1 MSVHSPTAQTAR
13 GAIANDP
20 IREVDP
26 CVLRFERPRCSEP
39 ESWAPESPR
48 TSPTPKLTEED
59 EKKGLSESDPRFRN
73 KFSLAGLEGI
83 KKSKPAALYTKRF
96 LPLIEIGNFE
106 DDWHQLAD
114 CDWIVEV
121 VVERLD
127 IKQQVFSRVDE
138 IRKKGSIISSNTSG
152 LSISGMTEG
161 RSEDFRKHFLV
172 THFFN
177 PVRYMRLLELVAG
190 EETLPEIV
198 DFFTDF
204 GRFRLGKGIVFGKDT
219 PNFIGNRIGTFGI
232 AATFNAMMEMDYQ
245 ADEVDAI
252 TGPAMGHPGSASFG
266 TIDLVGIDVLAHV
279 TNTIYEGCADDEQR
293 EIFKVP
299 EFISKLI
306 EAGSLGRKTKAKG
319 GIYRIQKEA
328 DGSKTKLVV
337 DWKTGEYRPKERPD
351 IPSLKKAK
359 KTHDVKERLR
369 DVVYADDRGGAFA
382 WRLIRDTLAYSS
394 MRFGEISDSIVD
406 IDNALCWGYNW
417 ELGPFETWDVL
428 GVAKVVEKMESEGV
442 KPATWVTEMLAA
454 GHGTFYLESAEG
466 REYYDPASKTYLKE
480 PKPESFIV
488 LAQEKRDPKRVIY
501 SNRGASLVDI
511 GDGVACV
518 EFHSSLQPRMNPID
532 DEIMEVMAKGI
543 EIGER
548 DFRGLVIHHQGEHF
562 SAGAN
567 LLMVLEGIHANQ
579 WAAID
584 EMIRRFQGLNTGLR
598 KAQIPVVTAPFA
610 YTFGGGCEITMGG
623 DRVCAA
629 AETYIGLVEVGVGL
643 IPAGGGCRFMIE
655 RVLEGVDEPVLSN
668 LPFIRTAFENI
679 GMAKVAT
686 SGEEAR
692 DRKFLRPSDKV
703 EINRDQQLWTAK
715 RMAIGL
721 AEEGYTPPLPK
732 TFNLPGKEGL
742 ATLEMMLHNMK
753 LTHWVSSHDA
763 KIGRHLGRIL
773 TGGDTTI
780 NDPVDEQTILDLER
794 EAFLSLCG
802 EPKTQDRISYML
814 VNNKPLRN

>member
-1 MSVHSPTAQTAR
+1 MGTEIRKAAVLGAGVMGSGIAAHLANAGIPVLLLDIVPPELTA
-13 GAIANDP
+13 
-20 IREVDP
+20 
-26 CVLRFERPRCSEP
+26 
-39 ESWAPESPR
+39 
-48 TSPTPKLTEED
+48 ED
-59 EKKGLSESDPRFRN
+59 EKKGLDAHHPEFRN

-83 KKSKPAALYTKRF
+83 KKSKPAALYSKRF

-106 DDWHQLAD
+106 DDWQRLAE

-127 IKQQVFSRVDE
+127 IKQQVFARVDE
-138 IRKKGSIISSNTSG
+138 VRKPGSIISSNTSG
-152 LSISGMTEG
+152 LSIAGMTEG
-161 RSEDFRKHFLV
+161 RSEDFRQHFLV

-190 EETLPEIV
+190 EETKPEIME
-198 DFFTDF
+198 FFTDF

-232 AATFNAMMEMDYQ
+232 AATMSAMMEMDYQ
-245 ADEVDAI
+245 VDEVDAI

-266 TIDLVGIDVLAHV
+266 TADLVGIDVLAHV
-279 TNTIYEGCADDEQR
+279 VNTIYEGCPDDEHR
-293 EIFKVP
+293 EIFRVP
-299 EFISKLI
+299 DFIAKMI
-306 EAGSLGRKTKAKG
+306 EAGSLGRKTKAQG
-319 GIYRIQKEA
+319 GFFRIQKEP
-328 DGSKTKLVV
+328 DGSKTKLVI
-337 DWKTGEYRPKERPD
+337 DWKTGEYRPKKRPD
-351 IPSLKKAK
+351 YPSLKRAK
-359 KTHDVKERLR
+359 QTHDVRQRLR
-369 DVVYADDRGGAFA
+369 DVVSADDRAGAFA

-394 MRFGEISDSIVD
+394 VRFGEISDSIVD
-406 IDNALCWGYNW
+406 IDNALRWGYNW
-417 ELGPFETWDVL
+417 DLGPFETWDVL
-428 GVAKVVEKMESEGV
+428 GVAEVVERMEAEGV
-442 KPATWVTEMLAA
+442 KPAPWVTEMLAA
-454 GHGTFYLESAEG
+454 GHESFYLESSEG
-466 REYYDPASKTYLKE
+466 REYYDPATKSYLKE
-480 PKPESFIV
+480 PRPETFLFLKEIRRDEQKIV
-488 LAQEKRDPKRVIY
+488 FGNK
-501 SNRGASLVDI
+501 SASLMDL
-511 GDGVACV
+511 GDGIACV
-518 EFHSSLQPRMNPID
+518 EFHSALQPRMNPVD
-532 DEIMEVMAKGI
+532 DEIMEVMYKGV

-548 DFRGLVIHHQGEHF
+548 DFRGLVIHHQGENF

-567 LLMVLEGIHANQ
+567 LLMVLEGIQASQ
-579 WAAID
+579 WSAID
-584 EMIRRFQGLNTGLR
+584 TMIRRFQGMTRNLL
-598 KAQIPVVTAPFA
+598 KARIPVITAPFA

-629 AETYIGLVEVGVGL
+629 AETYMGLVEVGVGL
-643 IPAGGGCRFMIE
+643 IPAGGGCWAMLE
-655 RVLEGVDEPVLSN
+655 RVLEGIDTPVLSN
-668 LPFIRTAFENI
+668 IPFIRTAFENI

-715 RMAIGL
+715 RMAIGM

-732 TFNLPGKEGL
+732 KLHLPGKEGL

-753 LTHWVSSHDA
+753 LTHWVSSHDE

-780 NDPVDEQTILDLER
+780 NDPVSEQTILDLER

>member
-1 MSVHSPTAQTAR
+1 MATEIRRAAVL
-13 GAIANDP
+13 GAGVMGSGIAAHLANAGIPVILLDIVP
-20 IREVDP
+20 
-26 CVLRFERPRCSEP
+26 P
-39 ESWAPESPR
+39 E
-48 TSPTPKLTEED
+48 LTEED
-59 EKKGLSESDPRFRN
+59 EKKGLTIDDPRFRN
-73 KFSLAGLEGI
+73 KFSSAGLEGI
-83 KKSKPAALYTKRF
+83 KKSKPAALYSKRF

-106 DDWHQLAD
+106 DDWDRLAE

-127 IKQQVFSRVDE
+127 IKQQVFERVDE
-138 IRKKGSIISSNTSG
+138 VRKPGSIISSNTSG
-152 LSISGMTEG
+152 LSIAGMTEG
-161 RSEDFRKHFLV
+161 RSEDFQQHFLV

-190 EETLPEIV
+190 EKTNPEIL

-232 AATFNAMMEMDYQ
+232 AATINAMMEMDYQ
-245 ADEVDAI
+245 VDEVDAI

-266 TIDLVGIDVLAHV
+266 TVDLVGIDVLAHV
-279 TNTIYEGCADDEQR
+279 INTIYEGCPDDPQR

-299 EFISKLI
+299 EFVTEMIA
-306 EAGSLGRKTKAKG
+306 AGSLGRKTKNKG
-319 GIYRIQKEA
+319 GFYRIQKED
-328 DGSKTKLVV
+328 DGSKTKLVI
-337 DWKTGEYRPKERPD
+337 DWKTGDYRPKERPD
-351 IPSLKKAK
+351 IPSLKQAK
-359 KTHDVKERLR
+359 KTHDVKQRLR
-369 DVVYADDRGGAFA
+369 DVVFADDRAGTFA
-382 WRLIRDTLAYSS
+382 WRLMRDSLVYSS
-394 MRFGEISDSIVD
+394 DRLGEISDSIVD
-406 IDNALCWGYNW
+406 VDHALRWGYNW
-417 ELGPFETWDVL
+417 DLGPFEAWDVL
-428 GVAKVVEKMESEGV
+428 GVTKVVEKMESEGV
-442 KPATWVTEMLAA
+442 KPASWVSDMLAA
-454 GHGTFYLESAEG
+454 GHESFYIESAEG
-466 REYYDPASKTYLKE
+466 REYFDPATKAYLKE
-480 PKPESFIV
+480 PRPETFLFLPEI
-488 LAQEKRDPKRVIY
+488 KRDKKKIVFGNK
-501 SNRGASLVDI
+501 SASLVDL
-511 GDGVACV
+511 GDGIACV
-518 EFHSSLQPRMNPID
+518 EFHSALQPRMNPID
-532 DEIMEVMAKGI
+532 DEIMEVMYKGV
-543 EIGER
+543 EIGEK
-548 DFRGLVIHHQGEHF
+548 DFRGLVIHHQGENF

-567 LLMVLEGIHANQ
+567 LLMVLEGIQANQ

-584 EMIRRFQGLNTGLR
+584 EMIRRFQGMTRNLL
-598 KAQIPVVTAPFA
+598 KARIPVITAPFA

-643 IPAGGGCRFMIE
+643 IPAGGGCWAMLE

-668 LPFIRTAFENI
+668 LPFIRIAFENI

-686 SGEEAR
+686 SGEEGR

-715 RMAIGL
+715 RMAI
-721 AEEGYTPPLPK
+721 AMADEGYTPPLPK
-732 TFNLPGKEGL
+732 KLHLPGREGL

-753 LTHWVSSHDA
+753 LTHWVSSHDE
-763 KIGRHLGRIL
+763 KVGRHLGRIL

>member
-1 MSVHSPTAQTAR
+1 MGTEIRKAAVLGAGVMGSGIAAHLANAGIPVLLLDIVPPELTA
-13 GAIANDP
+13 
-20 IREVDP
+20 
-26 CVLRFERPRCSEP
+26 
-39 ESWAPESPR
+39 
-48 TSPTPKLTEED
+48 ED
-59 EKKGLSESDPRFRN
+59 EKKGLTKDDPRFRN
-73 KFSLAGLEGI
+73 KFSAAGLEGI
-83 KKSKPAALYTKRF
+83 KKSKPAALYSKRF

-106 DDWHQLAD
+106 DDWDKLAD

-127 IKQQVFSRVDE
+127 IKQQIFGRVDE
-138 IRKKGSIISSNTSG
+138 VRKPGSIVSSNTSG
-152 LSISGMTEG
+152 LSIAGMTEG
-161 RSEDFRKHFLV
+161 RSEDFKEHFLV

-190 EETLPEIV
+190 EETKPEV
-198 DFFTDF
+198 LEFFTDF

-245 ADEVDAI
+245 VDEVDAI
-252 TGPAMGHPGSASFG
+252 TGPAMGHPSSASFG
-266 TIDLVGIDVLAHV
+266 TVDLVGIDVLAHV
-279 TNTIYEGCADDEQR
+279 TNTIYEGCEDDEKR
-293 EIFKVP
+293 EVFRVP
-299 EFISKLI
+299 HFISKMI
-306 EAGSLGRKTKAKG
+306 EAGSLGRKTRDKG
-319 GIYRIQKEA
+319 GFYRIQKEA
-328 DGSKTKLVV
+328 DGSKTKLVI

-369 DVVYADDRGGAFA
+369 DLVFADDRAGAFA
-382 WRLIRDTLAYSS
+382 WRLLRDTLAYSS
-394 MRFGEISDSIVD
+394 VRFGEISDSIVD
-406 IDNALCWGYNW
+406 IDNALRWGYNW
-417 ELGPFETWDVL
+417 DLGPFETWDVL
-428 GVAKVVEKMESEGV
+428 GVAKVVEKMESDGV
-442 KPATWVTEMLAA
+442 KPAPWVTEMLAA
-454 GHGTFYLESAEG
+454 GQETFYTESADG
-466 REYYDPASKTYLKE
+466 RQYYDPATKNYLKE
-480 PKPESFIV
+480 PRPETFLFFDEIK
-488 LAQEKRDPKRVIY
+488 LDEKKIIFGNK
-501 SNRGASLVDI
+501 SASLVDI
-511 GDGVACV
+511 GDGIACV
-518 EFHSSLQPRMNPID
+518 EFHSALQARMNPID
-532 DEIMEVMAKGI
+532 DQVMEVMTKGL
-543 EIGER
+543 EIAER
-548 DFRGLVIHHQGEHF
+548 DFRGLVIHHQGENF
-562 SAGAN
+562 SVGAN

-584 EMIRRFQGLNTGLR
+584 DMIRHFQNMTRNLL
-598 KAQIPVVTAPFA
+598 KAQIPVVTAPFGF
-610 YTFGGGCEITMGG
+610 TFGGGCEITMGG

-629 AETYIGLVEVGVGL
+629 AETYMGLVEVGVGV
-643 IPAGGGCRFMIE
+643 IPAGGGCWAMLE
-655 RVLEGVDEPVLSN
+655 RVLEGIDEPVLSN
-668 LPFIRTAFENI
+668 LPFIRIAFENI

-715 RMAIGL
+715 RMAIAM

-732 TFNLPGKEGL
+732 KLSLPGREGM
-742 ATLEMMLHNMK
+742 ATFEMMLHNMK
-753 LTHWVSSHDA
+753 LTHWISSHDE
-763 KIGRHLGRIL
+763 KIAGHLAHIL

>member
-1 MSVHSPTAQTAR
+1 MSTEIRRAAVL
-13 GAIANDP
+13 GAGVMGSGIAAHLANAGIP
-20 IREVDP
+20 
-26 CVLRFERPRCSEP
+26 VLLLDIVPP
-39 ESWAPESPR
+39 EI
-48 TSPTPKLTEED
+48 TPDD
-59 EKKGLSESDPRFRN
+59 EKKGLSVDHPRFRN

-83 KKSKPAALYTKRF
+83 KKSKPSALYSKRY

-106 DDWHQLAD
+106 DDWNRLAD

-127 IKQQVFSRVDE
+127 VKQQVFARVDE
-138 IRKKGSIISSNTSG
+138 VRKPGCIVSSNTSG
-152 LSISGMTEG
+152 LSIAGMTEG
-161 RSEDFRKHFLV
+161 RSDDFRQHFLV

-190 EETLPEIV
+190 EETKPEIL

-204 GRFRLGKGIVFGKDT
+204 GRFRLGKGVVFGKDT

-232 AATFNAMMEMDYQ
+232 AATINAMMEMDYQ
-245 ADEVDAI
+245 VDEVDAI

-266 TIDLVGIDVLAHV
+266 TADLVGIDVLAHV
-279 TNTIYEGCADDEQR
+279 VNTIYEGCPDDEHR
-293 EIFKVP
+293 EVFKVP
-299 EFISKLI
+299 EFITTMIS
-306 EAGSLGRKTKAKG
+306 AGSLGRKTRAKG
-319 GIYRIQKEA
+319 GFYRIQKEA
-328 DGSKTKLVV
+328 DGSKTKLVI
-337 DWKTGEYRPKERPD
+337 DWKTGDYRPKARPD
-351 IPSLKKAK
+351 IPSLKIAK
-359 KTHDVKERLR
+359 KTHDVRQRLR
-369 DVVYADDRGGAFA
+369 EVVNADDRAGVFA

-394 MRFGEISDSIVD
+394 VRFGEISDSIVD
-406 IDNALCWGYNW
+406 IDNALRWGYNW
-417 ELGPFETWDVL
+417 DLGPFETWDLL
-428 GVAKVVEKMESEGV
+428 GVTAVIEKMEAEGV
-442 KPATWVTEMLAA
+442 TPASWVKEMLAA
-454 GHGTFYLESAEG
+454 GHESFYQESAEG
-466 REYYDPASKTYLKE
+466 REYYDPTTKTYLKE
-480 PKPESFIV
+480 PRPESFIFFN
-488 LAQEKRDPKRVIY
+488 EIKRDEKKIVFGNK
-501 SNRGASLVDI
+501 SASLVDL
-511 GDGVACV
+511 GDGIACV
-518 EFHSSLQPRMNPID
+518 EFHSALQPRMNPID
-532 DEIMEVMAKGI
+532 DEVMEVMYKGV

-548 DFRGLVIHHQGEHF
+548 DFRGLVINHQGENF

-567 LLMVLEGIHANQ
+567 LLMVLEGIQANQ
-579 WAAID
+579 WSAID
-584 EMIRRFQGLNTGLR
+584 TMIRRFQGMTRNLL
-598 KAQIPVVTAPFA
+598 KARIPVITAPFA

-629 AETYIGLVEVGVGL
+629 AETYMGLVEVGVGL
-643 IPAGGGCRFMIE
+643 IPAGGGCWAMLE
-655 RVLEGVDEPVLSN
+655 RVLEGVDTPVLSN

-692 DRKFLRPSDKV
+692 DRKFLRPTDKV

-732 TFNLPGKEGL
+732 KLHLPGKEGL

-753 LTHWVSSHDA
+753 LTHWVSSHDE
-763 KIGRHLGRIL
+763 KVGRHLGRIL

-780 NDPVDEQTILDLER
+780 NDPVSEQTILDLER